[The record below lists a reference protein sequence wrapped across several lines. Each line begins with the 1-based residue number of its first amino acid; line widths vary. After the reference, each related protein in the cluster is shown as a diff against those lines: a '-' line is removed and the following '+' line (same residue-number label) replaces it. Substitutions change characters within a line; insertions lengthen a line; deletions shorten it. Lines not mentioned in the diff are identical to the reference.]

1 MASRDH
7 RYGRPTV
14 WRRRL
19 IAIVALVAVG
29 VIAWRLVDHA
39 LEPDTAGASV
49 EHFTIESKAVG
60 RSLPVTVIRPPGN
73 DGNQPLPMLVFLHG
87 RGGDEDSEQVDEF
100 FAALA
105 KLGGRAPIVAFPYGG
120 DHSYWHNRADGE
132 WATYVVDEMIPQVAD
147 RYGADEDRVAVGG
160 ISMGGFGAF
169 NLALHLPGRFC
180 AVGGHSPALWQTG
193 AETAPGAFDDEEDFE
208 RNDVIAAAASN
219 PGPFTSQP
227 VWIDAGVQDPFQPGD
242 QALAGELRADGAQAT
257 IKLDRPGG
265 HDGDY
270 WNSHWGEY
278 LRFYA
283 KALAHC
289 DRQ

>member
-1 MASRDH
+1 MDARD
-7 RYGRPTV
+7 RQYRRSTV

-29 VIAWRLVDHA
+29 IVAWRVVDAA
-39 LEPDTAGASV
+39 LGPDTAGASV
-49 EHFTIESKAVG
+49 EHFTIKSKAVG
-60 RSLPVTVIRPPGN
+60 RGLPVAVVLPPAD
-73 DGNQPLPMLVFLHG
+73 DGGRRRPMLVFLHG

-105 KLGGRAPIVAFPYGG
+105 ELGDRAPIVAFPYGG

-132 WATYVVDEMIPQVAD
+132 WATYVVDEVIPQVAH
-147 RYGADEDRVAVGG
+147 RYGGDPDRVAVGG

-169 NLALHLPGRFC
+169 DLALHYPGHFC
-180 AVGGHSPALWQTG
+180 GVGGHAPAFWQTG

-208 RNDVIAAAASN
+208 RNDVVEAAVSN
-219 PGPFTSQP
+219 PSPLTSQP
-227 VWIDAGVQDPFQPGD
+227 VWIDAGAQDPFQPGD
-242 QALAGELRADGAQAT
+242 QAFADELRADGAQAT

-283 KALAHC
+283 QALADCGH
-289 DRQ
+289 